1 MLTELS
7 QVPEALYEA
16 EATELYS
23 ILGGPVLIH
32 LTGRRPEPLFLS
44 VLLHGN
50 EITGWHALRS
60 LLRRYREL
68 QLPRSLSVFI
78 GNVEAARASLRH
90 LDSQPDYNRSWPGYE
105 GSHDRPEYRMM
116 QRITDTLRE
125 RKVFASVDVHNN
137 TGINPHYACVNAV
150 QNDFLHLATL
160 FSRTVVY
167 FTRPVGVQSSAFASL
182 CPSVTVECG
191 QVGQKFADQH
201 ALEYIQACLNLSELP
216 RHPVAEHDLDLF
228 HTVAIIKV
236 PEQASI
242 GFGND
247 KADFVF
253 STELDHLNFRELAEG
268 ERIGHA
274 DVFSKQ
280 RLTAWDNK
288 GHEVG
293 SSFFRYQDGEITLAR
308 AVMPSML
315 TRNERVIRQDCLGYL
330 MERYPQN
337 KP

>member
-1 MLTELS
+1 MLTELT
-7 QVPEALYEA
+7 QVPEALYTA
-16 EATELYS
+16 EATELHS
-23 ILGGPVLIH
+23 ILGGPTLIH
-32 LTGRRPEPLFLS
+32 LNGRRPEPLFLS

-60 LLRRYREL
+60 LLCRYRETR
-68 QLPRSLSVFI
+68 LPRSLSVFI
-78 GNVEAARASLRH
+78 GNVDAARVGLRH
-90 LDSQPDYNRSWPGYE
+90 LDSQSDYNRVWPGCE
-105 GSHDRPEYRMM
+105 ESRDRPECHMM
-116 QRITDTLRE
+116 QRITDTMRE

-137 TGINPHYACVNAV
+137 TGINPHYACVNVV

-167 FTRPVGVQSSAFASL
+167 FTRPVGVQSAAFASI

-191 QVGQKFADQH
+191 QVGQEFADQH
-201 ALEYIQACLNLSELP
+201 ALEYMQACLNLSELP
-216 RHPVAEHDLDLF
+216 QHPVAEHDLDLF

-247 KADFVF
+247 QADFVF
-253 STELDHLNFRELAEG
+253 SSELDHLNFRELAEG
-268 ERIGHA
+268 ARIGHT
-274 DVFSKQ
+274 DVFSKH
-280 RLTAWDNK
+280 RLMAWDNK

-330 MERYPQN
+330 MERYPLNQA
-337 KP
+337 

>member
-1 MLTELS
+1 MLTELT
-7 QVPEALYEA
+7 QVPEGLYAA
-16 EATELYS
+16 EATELHS
-23 ILGGPVLIH
+23 ILGGPTLIH
-32 LTGRRPEPLFLS
+32 LTGRRPAPLFLS

-60 LLRRYREL
+60 LLRRYRET

-78 GNVEAARASLRH
+78 GNVEAASTGLRH
-90 LDSQPDYNRSWPGYE
+90 LDNQSDYNRSWPGYE
-105 GSHDRPEYRMM
+105 DSQDRPEYLMM
-116 QRITDTLRE
+116 QRITDTMRG

-137 TGINPHYACVNAV
+137 TGINPHYACVNDV

-167 FTRPVGVQSSAFASL
+167 FTRPVGVQSAAFACL

-191 QVGQKFADQH
+191 QVGQQFADQH
-201 ALEYIQACLNLSELP
+201 ALEYILACLNLSELP
-216 RHPVAEHDLDLF
+216 RHPVAEHDLNLF

-242 GFGND
+242 GFGSD

-253 STELDHLNFRELAEG
+253 STELDHLNFRELSEG
-268 ERIGHA
+268 ERIGYA

-280 RLTAWDNK
+280 RLTAWDNQ

-293 SSFFRYQDGEITLAR
+293 SSFFCYQDGEITLAR

-330 MERYPQN
+330 MERYPLN